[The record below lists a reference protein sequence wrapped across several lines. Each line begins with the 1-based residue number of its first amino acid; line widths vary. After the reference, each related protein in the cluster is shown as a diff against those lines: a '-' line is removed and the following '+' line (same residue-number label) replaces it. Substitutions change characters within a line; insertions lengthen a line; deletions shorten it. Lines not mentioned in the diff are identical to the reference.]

1 MKRLKRLAEMEVAL
15 CEILGEA
22 TVIVPF
28 YKGKDLPSED
38 KLKEFLDII
47 QKMEAR
53 KVYLMMAHGSI
64 YSNNFRQLTKQPSLL

>member
-15 CEILGEA
+15 CEILGET

-28 YKGKDLPSED
+28 YKSKVLPSED

-47 QKMEAR
+47 QKMEAK
-53 KVYLMMAHGSI
+53 KVNNVHVNIIS
-64 YSNNFRQLTKQPSLL
+64 YSNYFRLLTKQTFLL